1 MPTTWSTYPIEF
13 KGGLITNMSPLQQGI
28 NAPGSARTLKNF
40 EPSIEGGYRR
50 ILGFTKFD
58 SNIVPPYGNP
68 VVHGASQSSTTL
80 IIAAIH
86 KTPEAGDTFTI
97 AGVTGTYTIASG
109 GVSFDDTN
117 NRATLTLTGALASS
131 PANGALVTFATT
143 TTSHL
148 INGVTSWE
156 D

>member
-68 VVHGASQSSTTL
+68 VVHGARSEEVIQ
-80 IIAAIH
+80 IIEPH
-86 KTPEAGDTFTI
+86 
-97 AGVTGTYTIASG
+97 
-109 GVSFDDTN
+109 
-117 NRATLTLTGALASS
+117 
-131 PANGALVTFATT
+131 
-143 TTSHL
+143 SH
-148 INGVTSWE
+148 
-156 D
+156 